1 MFKQRSWVGYVSRGP
16 VLSAFE
22 LQNRIHECSEWTC
35 SNQPLNIPILS
46 ADQRIWCKS
55 QLYTTPERQ
64 TVPCARYSFR
74 HAPDNVYVTQ
84 LEGSD
89 QVFCRW
95 HAELTFVI
103 PFDNP
108 TTRMDSHTTL
118 LFLDQLR
125 AQDKDKART
134 ALFKLGVIRKEDA
147 PVLPGQVSIARLRTI
162 LTGLCACFRLR
173 KRYKGFRYLG
183 TCKIFCTME
192 TCPHELYA
200 RFLDYDSEVTMA
212 CLSEWNQV
220 QDPESIV
227 AESAQPSA
235 PLGSL
240 REHIPESA
248 SCDSVV
254 YAAVLNGAWQS
265 ESRETSGSNINK
277 KKSCNYSFKISYR
290 QRVEILSTL
299 KDSKSPKE
307 HMSAEPCRKP
317 SVT

>member
-1 MFKQRSWVGYVSRGP
+1 MC
-16 VLSAFE
+16 
-22 LQNRIHECSEWTC
+22 I
-35 SNQPLNIPILS
+35 I
-46 ADQRIWCKS
+46 
-55 QLYTTPERQ
+55 
-64 TVPCARYSFR
+64 
-74 HAPDNVYVTQ
+74 TQ
-84 LEGSD
+84 LEGSA
-89 QVFCRW
+89 QVFCGW
-95 HAELTFVI
+95 HTAVAYVI
-103 PFDNP
+103 PFDSP
-108 TTRMDSHTTL
+108 TTRMDSQTAL
-118 LFLDQLR
+118 LFLDLLR
-125 AQDKDKART
+125 AQDRDKART
-134 ALFKLGVIRKEDA
+134 ALLKLGVIRKEDA
-147 PVLPGQVSIARLRTI
+147 PVLPGQVSIARLRTV

-248 SCDSVV
+248 IGDSVV

-277 KKSCNYSFKISYR
+277 KKSCNYAFKIS
-290 QRVEILSTL
+290 
-299 KDSKSPKE
+299 SPKE